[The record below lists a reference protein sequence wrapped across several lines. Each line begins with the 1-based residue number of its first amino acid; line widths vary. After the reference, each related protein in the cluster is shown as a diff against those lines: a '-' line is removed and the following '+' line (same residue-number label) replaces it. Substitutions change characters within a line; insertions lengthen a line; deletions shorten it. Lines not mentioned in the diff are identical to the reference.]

1 METVNFFTNIQK
13 EWAKAKWS
21 KRYEIVDSL
30 MSISENTPS
39 SENILPLDGI
49 EGWRYLAIK
58 WYNRKK
64 DLYNI
69 AVMLETR
76 EGRRKKALARING
89 CILPKDFSKKQLLK
103 YIKSNKWCDLSTYKS
118 CNEWNE
124 YTFQLSPLKYIAENP
139 FILDKEVISH
149 IYTFSKYHTMYKLLL
164 ASIFTYNDISS
175 LTDAFIEKVYI
186 DKLSIGVPF
195 KTHFNTADSVKLLN
209 NMYTHLSTDLYID
222 LCSKFDVS
230 VLNEALSN
238 KDVTLNLLLD
248 RKSLYELS
256 YNFHKY
262 FKDVYAFA
270 IYIENRTLRRTKN

>member
-1 METVNFFTNIQK
+1 
-13 EWAKAKWS
+13 
-21 KRYEIVDSL
+21 
-30 MSISENTPS
+30 
-39 SENILPLDGI
+39 
-49 EGWRYLAIK
+49 
-58 WYNRKK
+58 
-64 DLYNI
+64 
-69 AVMLETR
+69 
-76 EGRRKKALARING
+76 
-89 CILPKDFSKKQLLK
+89 
-103 YIKSNKWCDLSTYKS
+103 
-118 CNEWNE
+118 
-124 YTFQLSPLKYIAENP
+124 
-139 FILDKEVISH
+139 
-149 IYTFSKYHTMYKLLL
+149 MYKLLL